1 MNLTTR
7 DFGEHI
13 NQAVNVKNVAA
24 AATGNSDASPV
35 RVRML
40 SPEQ

>member
-7 DFGEHI
+7 DFGERV

-24 AATGNSDASPV
+24 AATGNSDAGPV

>member
-1 MNLTTR
+1 MNLTAL
-7 DFGEHI
+7 DFGERI

-24 AATGNSDASPV
+24 AATGNSKASPV
-35 RVRML
+35 RVRTL